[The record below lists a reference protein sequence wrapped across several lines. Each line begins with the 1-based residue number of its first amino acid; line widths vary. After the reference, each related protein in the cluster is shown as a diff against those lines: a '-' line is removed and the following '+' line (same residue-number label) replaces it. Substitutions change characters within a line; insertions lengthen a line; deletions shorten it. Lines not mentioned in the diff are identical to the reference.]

1 MKTQILHTLSDK
13 CCDSTMDRRRFLKST
28 TSTLGVAAASSIPI
42 LNGSTN
48 TAGGQTQ
55 QTSETL
61 VGTLY
66 RSLNEEQKRQI
77 CFPFDH
83 PLRSKVV
90 NNWFIT
96 KARVGEDFTADHQAM
111 IREIF
116 MGIHSE
122 EYAEEIFE
130 QVAWDSDEEGL
141 EDTSIALFGEPGKG
155 KFEFVLTGRHVT
167 RRCDGNSVEGAAFG
181 GPIFYGHQAG
191 NKDREPVD
199 HPGNAYW
206 YQAKRANEVFQMLNG
221 KQREL
226 ALLGNSR
233 REEGTKT
240 VHLTGKTSGLP
251 GIPMTELLRDQ
262 KELVRQVLGDV
273 LAPFRKQDADE
284 ALKLIEQAGI
294 DHLHMAFFKNQDLGN
309 DGIWDVW
316 QIEGPS
322 SLIFFRG
329 EPHVHAYIHIR
340 DSAEI

>member
-1 MKTQILHTLSDK
+1 MN
-13 CCDSTMDRRRFLKST
+13 RRRFLKST
-28 TSTLGVAAASSIPI
+28 THAVGLAAASSLP
-42 LNGSTN
+42 LLDAKV
-48 TAGGQTQ
+48 TAAEVARAD
-55 QTSETL
+55 TSETL
-61 VGTLY
+61 VATLY
-66 RSLNEEQKRQI
+66 RSLDATQKKKI

-96 KARVGEDFTADHQAM
+96 KARVGEDFNADQQAM

-122 EYAEEIFE
+122 EYADQIFE

-141 EDTSIALFGEPGKG
+141 EDTSIALFGEPGEG

-167 RRCDGNSVEGAAFG
+167 RRCDGNSVAGAAFG

-191 NKDREPVD
+191 NKDKEPSN

-206 YQAKRANEVFQMLNG
+206 YQAKRANEVFQMLDG
-221 KQREL
+221 KQRAM
-226 ALLGNSR
+226 ALLGNAR
-233 REEGTKT
+233 REEGTTT
-240 VHLTGKTSGLP
+240 VKLTGKTTNLP
-251 GIPMTELLRDQ
+251 GIPMTELFKDQ
-262 KELVRQVLGDV
+262 RGLVRQVLDDV

-284 ALKLIEQAGI
+284 ALKLIEQAGM

-309 DGIWDVW
+309 DGVWDVW

-322 SLIFFRG
+322 SLMFFRG

-340 DSAEI
+340 DRTEA